1 MEGEEGSHFQNLCW
15 KQVKEQFRICH
26 ACFIILICVFFFI
39 NEELT
44 LNFQV
49 LEHLI
54 SPPDHIVHKVVTCEP
69 NLFYLL

>member
-49 LEHLI
+49 
-54 SPPDHIVHKVVTCEP
+54 
-69 NLFYLL
+69 